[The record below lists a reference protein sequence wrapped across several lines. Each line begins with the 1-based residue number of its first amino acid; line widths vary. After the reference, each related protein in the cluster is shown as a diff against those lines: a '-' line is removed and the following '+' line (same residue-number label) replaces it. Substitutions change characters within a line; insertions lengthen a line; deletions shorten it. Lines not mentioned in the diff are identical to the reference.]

1 MFRGGPSDRS
11 SSTTHSGRTSIRR
24 RSMTSRT
31 RIFTALCAGTFAVA
45 CQERPLTAPRAL
57 GLNAA
62 KQAVAGEIPSTFAAA
77 IALDTINQTITLPL
91 YRGTGPR
98 GERVFFILTE
108 SSDFGQAVKLGINW
122 SPKLVNALGTSAV
135 QRVDRK
141 STRLNSSH
149 SS

>member
-1 MFRGGPSDRS
+1 VRRGP
-11 SSTTHSGRTSIRR
+11 
-24 RSMTSRT
+24 
-31 RIFTALCAGTFAVA
+31 V
-45 CQERPLTAPRAL
+45 P
-57 GLNAA
+57 
-62 KQAVAGEIPSTFAAA
+62 AGEIVSPDVNLNEPSSAFLVREVTLDAA

-135 QRVDRK
+135 QRVRGVTH
-141 STRLNSSH
+141 SAASSIE
-149 SS
+149 